1 MNGLPKIVVVC
12 GPTAS
17 GKSDVAMRICEEF
30 GGELLSCD
38 SMQIYKTMDIGTAKP
53 SREDMARVRHH
64 MIDIADPFT
73 PYSCADY
80 ARDATLCAEDILS
93 RGKLPVVCGGT
104 GLYLEALLF
113 ERPFESNPGR
123 SPMREELNRFA
134 ETNGAHALWER
145 LRDVDP
151 ESAAAIHENN
161 VRRVVRALEILETTG
176 IPKSESD
183 RLAGRARYDSLVIY
197 LKTNDRKKREERIR
211 RRTRAM
217 FEGGLLDETARLYE
231 AGVFE
236 KNTTAAAAIGYKETL
251 GAVTGET
258 SSEEAFERLV
268 IATRQYAKRQDTWFD
283 RKSYATPVAADG
295 DEPPYDECL
304 KLVSLFLDGDYATG
318 NE

>member
-1 MNGLPKIVVVC
+1 
-12 GPTAS
+12 
-17 GKSDVAMRICEEF
+17 
-30 GGELLSCD
+30 LLSCD

-64 MIDIADPFT
+64 MVDIADPFT

-80 ARDATLCAEDILS
+80 ARDAVACAEDILS

-123 SPMREELNRFA
+123 SPLRDELNGFA
-134 ETNGAHALWER
+134 EKYGAHALWER
-145 LRDVDP
+145 LNDVDP

>member
-80 ARDATLCAEDILS
+80 ARDAVACAEDILS

-123 SPMREELNRFA
+123 SPLRDELNGFA
-134 ETNGAHALWER
+134 EKYGAHALWER
-145 LRDVDP
+145 LREVDP

-295 DEPPYDECL
+295 DEPPYEECL
-304 KLVSLFLDGDYATG
+304 KLVSLFLRGNNATG